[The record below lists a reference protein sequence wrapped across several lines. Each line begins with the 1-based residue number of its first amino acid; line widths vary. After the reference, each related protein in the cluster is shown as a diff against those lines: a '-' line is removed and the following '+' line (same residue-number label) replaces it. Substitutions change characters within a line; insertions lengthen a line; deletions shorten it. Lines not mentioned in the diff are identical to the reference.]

1 MSKLYIS
8 EKTLN
13 KLSESKISQKFLNA
27 FNQFDIEYS
36 KPKQPQTKTKQSH
49 PIGKTPNLNQQSSH
63 NNSKHNQNQINPIS
77 AQNEP
82 ALRQALNPKQNP
94 KKEPSQDEKIQLA
107 IQEMKKA
114 FAKNKNTYHYSA
126 EKAKRLFEELK
137 AKKRK
142 ASLDKLSKQSTPK
155 KPKVIKLKKKSTIS
169 KKSTEPLVH
178 SLDYDNPVAEYE
190 SRQVEFGHG
199 RTKSKEWNDEIARK
213 FQKELKSSR
222 RKHNWTDRF
231 ALK

>member
-13 KLSESKISQKFLNA
+13 KLSKSQINQKFLNV
-27 FNQFDIEYS
+27 FNYFDVEYS
-36 KPKQPQTKTKQSH
+36 KSKQSQIKTKQPR
-49 PIGKTPNLNQQSSH
+49 PIDKTPNLQQS
-63 NNSKHNQNQINPIS
+63 
-77 AQNEP
+77 
-82 ALRQALNPKQNP
+82 P
-94 KKEPSQDEKIQLA
+94 KKELTQDEKIQLA

-114 FAKNKNTYHYSA
+114 FAENKNTYHYSA
-126 EKAKRLFEELK
+126 EKAKRLSEELK

-155 KPKVIKLKKKSTIS
+155 KPKVIKLKKKRIIS
-169 KKSTEPLVH
+169 KKSTAPLVH
-178 SLDYDNPVAEYE
+178 SLDYDNPAAEYE

-199 RTKSKEWNDEIARK
+199 RAKSKEWNDEIARK
-213 FQKELKSSR
+213 FQKELKGYH
-222 RKHNWTDRF
+222 RKKDWTDRF

>member
-1 MSKLYIS
+1 MSKLYVS

-13 KLSESKISQKFLNA
+13 KLSKSQINQKFLNA
-27 FNQFDIEYS
+27 FNNFNVEHS
-36 KPKQPQTKTKQSH
+36 KSKQPQIKTKQPR
-49 PIGKTPNLNQQSSH
+49 PIDKTPNLQQS
-63 NNSKHNQNQINPIS
+63 
-77 AQNEP
+77 
-82 ALRQALNPKQNP
+82 P
-94 KKEPSQDEKIQLA
+94 KKELTQDEKIQLA

-126 EKAKRLFEELK
+126 EKAKRLSEELK

-142 ASLDKLSKQSTPK
+142 VSLNKLSKQSTPK
-155 KPKVIKLKKKSTIS
+155 KPKVIKLKKKRTIS

-199 RTKSKEWNDEIARK
+199 RAKSKEWNDEIARSLRGELRRARK
-213 FQKELKSSR
+213 QKPD
-222 RKHNWTDRF
+222 WTDRF

>member
-13 KLSESKISQKFLNA
+13 KLSESQINQKFLNV
-27 FNQFDIEYS
+27 FNHFDVEHS
-36 KPKQPQTKTKQSH
+36 KSKQPQIKTKQPR
-49 PIGKTPNLNQQSSH
+49 PIDKTPNLQQSS
-63 NNSKHNQNQINPIS
+63 
-77 AQNEP
+77 
-82 ALRQALNPKQNP
+82 
-94 KKEPSQDEKIQLA
+94 KKELSQDEKIQLA

-114 FAKNKNTYHYSA
+114 FTGNKNTYHYSA
-126 EKAKRLFEELK
+126 EKAKRLSEELK

-142 ASLDKLSKQSTPK
+142 PSLKKPSKQSVPK
-155 KPKVIKLKKKSTIS
+155 KPKVIKLKKKRTIS

-199 RTKSKEWNDEIARK
+199 RAKSKEWNDEIARK

-222 RKHNWTDRF
+222 RKHDWTDRF

>member
-13 KLSESKISQKFLNA
+13 KLSKSQINQKFLNT
-27 FNQFDIEYS
+27 FNNFDVEHS
-36 KPKQPQTKTKQSH
+36 KSKQLQIKAKQPR
-49 PIGKTPNLNQQSSH
+49 PIDKTPNLQQS
-63 NNSKHNQNQINPIS
+63 
-77 AQNEP
+77 
-82 ALRQALNPKQNP
+82 P
-94 KKEPSQDEKIQLA
+94 KKELTQDEKIQLA

-114 FAKNKNTYHYSA
+114 FAENKNTYHHSA
-126 EKAKRLFEELK
+126 EKAKRLSEELK

-142 ASLDKLSKQSTPK
+142 ASLNKLSKQSTPK
-155 KPKVIKLKKKSTIS
+155 KPKVIKLKKKHIAN
-169 KKSTEPLVH
+169 KKSAEPLVH
-178 SLDYDNPVAEYE
+178 SLDYNNPIAEYE

-199 RTKSKEWNDEIARK
+199 RAKSKEWNDEIARK

-222 RKHNWTDRF
+222 RKHDWTDRF

>member
-13 KLSESKISQKFLNA
+13 KLSKSQINQKFLNT
-27 FNQFDIEYS
+27 FNHFDVEHS
-36 KPKQPQTKTKQSH
+36 KSKQPQIKTKQPRS
-49 PIGKTPNLNQQSSH
+49 IDKTPNLQQS
-63 NNSKHNQNQINPIS
+63 
-77 AQNEP
+77 
-82 ALRQALNPKQNP
+82 P
-94 KKEPSQDEKIQLA
+94 KKELTQDKKIQLA

-126 EKAKRLFEELK
+126 EKAKRLSEELK
-137 AKKRK
+137 AKKIK

-155 KPKVIKLKKKSTIS
+155 KPKVIKLKKKHIAS
-169 KKSTEPLVH
+169 KKSTKPLVH
-178 SLDYDNPVAEYE
+178 SLDYNNPAAEYE

-199 RTKSKEWNDEIARK
+199 RTKSKEWNDEIARQ
-213 FQKELKSSR
+213 FQKEIRTHHKKR
-222 RKHNWTDRF
+222 DWTDRF

>member
-13 KLSESKISQKFLNA
+13 KLSKSQINQKFLNA
-27 FNQFDIEYS
+27 FKNFDVEHS
-36 KPKQPQTKTKQSH
+36 KSKQPQIKTKQPR
-49 PIGKTPNLNQQSSH
+49 PINKTPNLQQS
-63 NNSKHNQNQINPIS
+63 
-77 AQNEP
+77 
-82 ALRQALNPKQNP
+82 P
-94 KKEPSQDEKIQLA
+94 KKELTQDEKIQLA

-114 FAKNKNTYHYSA
+114 FAENKNTYHYSA
-126 EKAKRLFEELK
+126 EKAKRLSEELK

-142 ASLDKLSKQSTPK
+142 ASLNKLSKQFTPK
-155 KPKVIKLKKKSTIS
+155 KPKVIKLKKKRTIS

-199 RTKSKEWNDEIARK
+199 RAKSKEWNDEIARK

-222 RKHNWTDRF
+222 RKSDWTDRF

>member
-13 KLSESKISQKFLNA
+13 KLSKSQINQKFLNV
-27 FNQFDIEYS
+27 FNHFDVEHS
-36 KPKQPQTKTKQSH
+36 KSKQHQIKTKQPR
-49 PIGKTPNLNQQSSH
+49 PIDKTPNLQQS
-63 NNSKHNQNQINPIS
+63 
-77 AQNEP
+77 
-82 ALRQALNPKQNP
+82 P
-94 KKEPSQDEKIQLA
+94 KKELTQDEKIQLA
-107 IQEMKKA
+107 IQEMKRA
-114 FAKNKNTYHYSA
+114 FAENKNTYHYSA
-126 EKAKRLFEELK
+126 EKAKRLSEELK
-137 AKKRK
+137 AKKIK

-155 KPKVIKLKKKSTIS
+155 KPKVIKLKKKRTIS

-178 SLDYDNPVAEYE
+178 SLEYNNPIAEYE

-199 RTKSKEWNDEIARK
+199 RAKSKEWNDEIARK

-222 RKHNWTDRF
+222 RKHDWTDRF

>member
-13 KLSESKISQKFLNA
+13 KLSKSQINQKFLNT
-27 FNQFDIEYS
+27 FNNFDVEHS
-36 KPKQPQTKTKQSH
+36 KSKQPQIKTKQPR
-49 PIGKTPNLNQQSSH
+49 PIDKTPNLQQS
-63 NNSKHNQNQINPIS
+63 
-77 AQNEP
+77 
-82 ALRQALNPKQNP
+82 P
-94 KKEPSQDEKIQLA
+94 KKELTQDEKIQLA
-107 IQEMKKA
+107 IHEMKKA

-126 EKAKRLFEELK
+126 EKAKRLSEELK

-142 ASLDKLSKQSTPK
+142 ASLNKLSKQSTPK
-155 KPKVIKLKKKSTIS
+155 NPKVIKLKKKRTIS

-199 RTKSKEWNDEIARK
+199 RAKSKEWNDEIARSLRGELRRARK
-213 FQKELKSSR
+213 QKPD
-222 RKHNWTDRF
+222 WTDRF

>member
-13 KLSESKISQKFLNA
+13 KLSESQINQKFLNV
-27 FNQFDIEYS
+27 FNHFDVKHS
-36 KPKQPQTKTKQSH
+36 KSKQPQIKTKQPR
-49 PIGKTPNLNQQSSH
+49 PIDKTPNLQQSS
-63 NNSKHNQNQINPIS
+63 
-77 AQNEP
+77 
-82 ALRQALNPKQNP
+82 
-94 KKEPSQDEKIQLA
+94 KKELSQDEKIQLA

-114 FAKNKNTYHYSA
+114 FAENKNTYHYSA
-126 EKAKRLFEELK
+126 EKAKQLSEKLK

-142 ASLDKLSKQSTPK
+142 PSLKKLSKQSTPK
-155 KPKVIKLKKKSTIS
+155 KPKVIKLEKKHIAS

-178 SLDYDNPVAEYE
+178 SLDYNNPIAEYE

-199 RTKSKEWNDEIARK
+199 RAKSKEWNDEIARK

-222 RKHNWTDRF
+222 RKRDWTDRF

>member
-27 FNQFDIEYS
+27 FNQFDIGYF
-36 KPKQPQTKTKQSH
+36 KPKQPQTKTKQSR
-49 PIGKTPNLNQQSSH
+49 PIDKTPNLNQKSSH

-77 AQNEP
+77 AQNVL

-94 KKEPSQDEKIQLA
+94 KKESSQDEKIQIA

-114 FAKNKNTYHYSA
+114 FAENKNTYRYSA
-126 EKAKRLFEELK
+126 KKAKNLSKKL
-137 AKKRK
+137 KRK
-142 ASLDKLSKQSTPK
+142 ATLAKLSKLSTPK
-155 KPKVIKLKKKSTIS
+155 KPKVIKLKEKHAIS

-178 SLDYDNPVAEYE
+178 SLDYDNPAAEYE

-199 RTKSKEWNDEIARK
+199 RAKSKEWNDEIARSLRGELRRARK
-213 FQKELKSSR
+213 QKPD
-222 RKHNWTDRF
+222 WTDRF

>member
-13 KLSESKISQKFLNA
+13 KLSESQINQKFLNV
-27 FNQFDIEYS
+27 FNHFDIEHS
-36 KPKQPQTKTKQSH
+36 KSKQPQIKTKQPR
-49 PIGKTPNLNQQSSH
+49 PIDKTPNLEQS
-63 NNSKHNQNQINPIS
+63 
-77 AQNEP
+77 
-82 ALRQALNPKQNP
+82 P
-94 KKEPSQDEKIQLA
+94 KKELTQDEKIQLA
-107 IQEMKKA
+107 IQEMKKG
-114 FAKNKNTYHYSA
+114 FAENKNTYHYSA
-126 EKAKRLFEELK
+126 EKAKRLSEELK

-155 KPKVIKLKKKSTIS
+155 KPTIIKLKKKRTIS

-199 RTKSKEWNDEIARK
+199 RAKSKEWNDEIARK

-222 RKHNWTDRF
+222 RKHDWTDRF

>member
-13 KLSESKISQKFLNA
+13 KLSESQINQKFLNV
-27 FNQFDIEYS
+27 FNHFDVEHS
-36 KPKQPQTKTKQSH
+36 KSKQHQIKTKQPR
-49 PIGKTPNLNQQSSH
+49 PIDKTPNLQQST
-63 NNSKHNQNQINPIS
+63 
-77 AQNEP
+77 
-82 ALRQALNPKQNP
+82 
-94 KKEPSQDEKIQLA
+94 KKELTQDEKIQLA

-114 FAKNKNTYHYSA
+114 FAENKNTYHYSA
-126 EKAKRLFEELK
+126 EKAKRLSEELK
-137 AKKRK
+137 AKKIK

-155 KPKVIKLKKKSTIS
+155 KPKVIKLKKKRTIS

-199 RTKSKEWNDEIARK
+199 RAKSKEWNDEIARK
-213 FQKELKSSR
+213 FQKELKSYR
-222 RKHNWTDRF
+222 RKRDWTDRF